1 MKQHRLVSK
10 TPQTSQTSGNF
21 QAKVDFKVDFSAQVV
36 QVVFNKT
43 S

>member
-1 MKQHRLVSK
+1 MKHHQLVSK

-21 QAKVDFKVDFSAQVV
+21 QAKVDFKVDFTAQIIEVT
-36 QVVFNKT
+36 FGKT